1 MSERTKRDP
10 DVLRPRDETPQP
22 PPRRVRVHARPRGHR
37 PPAGTVEVT
46 GSQRF
51 ADHRRHVAA
60 AQQRD
65 GGQQHVGHQAGPTTR
80 PPGTHAALPRP
91 FSKDSPPGKPPR
103 AQPTPAPRTRDPAPG
118 QVAFDPTR
126 VGPYHQHRCLAPTQE
141 GPSPTRPKK
150 EGRVLSRPGRRDAAR
165 LSQRPASRRPRL
177 HTDPETR
184 SAPTSFQATQR
195 SEPVA
200 LNRPSVGS
208 RDSRRLSEDTERSG
222 GPQRPLTSPT
232 GGRTSTD
239 KGPAGQMSAAAHL
252 RLGFAGWAGGRTRT
266 VPGSTPT
273 RGSTTTTP
281 ARYRTRRGCHA
292 ARTCTLVNTC
302 ESDRP
307 PALEGVSSTASW
319 ATRVEDLTP
328 ARRRRGYPVPIHDG

>member
-200 LNRPSVGS
+200 LNSHQESNHGQCS
-208 RDSRRLSEDTERSG
+208 RTRAGVEPRRGGLSRCHRRRSG
-222 GPQRPLTSPT
+222 
-232 GGRTSTD
+232 
-239 KGPAGQMSAAAHL
+239 
-252 RLGFAGWAGGRTRT
+252 
-266 VPGSTPT
+266 
-273 RGSTTTTP
+273 
-281 ARYRTRRGCHA
+281 
-292 ARTCTLVNTC
+292 
-302 ESDRP
+302 
-307 PALEGVSSTASW
+307 
-319 ATRVEDLTP
+319 
-328 ARRRRGYPVPIHDG
+328 

>member
-200 LNRPSVGS
+200 LNSRATVYMETSKVGQIKS
-208 RDSRRLSEDTERSG
+208 RHQ
-222 GPQRPLTSPT
+222 P
-232 GGRTSTD
+232 
-239 KGPAGQMSAAAHL
+239 AAHD
-252 RLGFAGWAGGRTRT
+252 
-266 VPGSTPT
+266 STLA
-273 RGSTTTTP
+273 S
-281 ARYRTRRGCHA
+281 HA
-292 ARTCTLVNTC
+292 ARVGDV
-302 ESDRP
+302 SDGHLPVARPTTP
-307 PALEGVSSTASW
+307 PA
-319 ATRVEDLTP
+319 P
-328 ARRRRGYPVPIHDG
+328 N